1 MSHQVKEKKRLNHK
15 SYTSVEINK
24 FGIVTWYSTFPLLF
38 QTHFVLPEYLMQKD
52 QRLDLDEAK
61 DKMKQAGITED
72 EMAALERQLAPSVA
86 NDSAT
91 AKEGRTMVGFVSGG
105 VESQTDRGVKAA
117 NHEDIELPE
126 ENESEDEE
134 EERLEIA
141 QKDVPTAVFGGLIR
155 KREEGERDEKGGDDS
170 SSAKEKDGES
180 RLGAL
185 ERIKRQKRGA

>member
-1 MSHQVKEKKRLNHK
+1 
-15 SYTSVEINK
+15 
-24 FGIVTWYSTFPLLF
+24 
-38 QTHFVLPEYLMQKD
+38 MQKD

-72 EMAALERQLAPSVA
+72 EMAALERQLAPAVA

-105 VESQTDRGVKAA
+105 VESQTDRGEKAA

-185 ERIKRQKRGA
+185 ERIKRQKRDA